1 MLALCGLRGNV
12 RASTSMNH
20 IRLRLTY
27 AAAAAGIIVSGLLWR
42 SGLLGLPPFVAKYG
56 GDALWAMLVFCG
68 VRCLAPRLSRAWT
81 IVAALLFAFSVE
93 FAQLYHA
100 PWIDSI
106 RSTRLGTLAL
116 GKTFN
121 WPDLPAY
128 AFGVLLAAAIERGFE
143 EYWLSL
149 SRVKPR

>member
-1 MLALCGLRGNV
+1 MLALCGLGANV
-12 RASTSMNH
+12 RASISMDH

-42 SGLLGLPPFVAKYG
+42 SGLLGLPPLAAKYG
-56 GDALWAMLVFCG
+56 GDALWAMLVFCA

-81 IVAALLFAFSVE
+81 VAAALLFAFSVE

-100 PWIDSI
+100 PWINSI
-106 RSTRLGTLAL
+106 RSTRIGALAL

-128 AFGVLLAAAIERGFE
+128 AFGILLAAAIERGFK
-143 EYWLSL
+143 EYWLSS
-149 SRVKPR
+149 SRVKRR